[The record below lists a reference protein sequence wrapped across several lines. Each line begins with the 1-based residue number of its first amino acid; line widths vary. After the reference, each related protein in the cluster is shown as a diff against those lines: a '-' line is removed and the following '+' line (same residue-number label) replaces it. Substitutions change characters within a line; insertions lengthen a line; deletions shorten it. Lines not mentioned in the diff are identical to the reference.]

1 MGIFMIIVV
10 SPAKSLDFDSPAKTK
25 KTSEVQFLNDS
36 KELMKGLKKY
46 QPEQLSEL
54 MHMSDALGEL
64 NFARNANWKA
74 PFTPEN
80 AKQAIFAFRGD
91 VYQGMKAEDYSV
103 SELNFAQKH
112 LRILSGLYGLLKP
125 LDLIQPYRLEMGS
138 KFANERGK
146 NLYEFW
152 GSKITD
158 NINSELAPLKT
169 KLLINLASNEYF
181 SAVQTK
187 KLEAEVVTPVFKDWS
202 NGKYKIISFF
212 AKKARGEMVTYI
224 VNNRIESAGE
234 LLDFQVNGYRYSEAD
249 STVAKPV
256 FLRKQD

>member
-1 MGIFMIIVV
+1 MIILV

-25 KTSEVQFLNDS
+25 EFSEVGFLSDS

-54 MHMSDALGEL
+54 MHMSEALGEL

-80 AKQAIFAFRGD
+80 AKQAVFAFRGD
-91 VYQGMKAEDYSV
+91 VYQGMKAEEYSAA
-103 SELNFAQKH
+103 ELNFAQKH

-138 KFANERGK
+138 KFANQRGK

-158 NINSELAPLKT
+158 RINSELAPLKT

-181 SAVQTK
+181 SVVNSK
-187 KLEAEVVTPVFKDWS
+187 NVDGEIVTPIFKDYS
-202 NGKYKIISFF
+202 NGKYKIISFY

-224 VNNRIESAGE
+224 VNNRIESAGK
-234 LLDFQVNGYRYSEAD
+234 LLDYDVNGYRYSETD
-249 STVAKPV
+249 STAAKPV
-256 FLRKQD
+256 FLRKQS

>member
-1 MGIFMIIVV
+1 MIILV

-25 KTSEVQFLNDS
+25 KFSEVEFLTDS

-54 MHMSDALGEL
+54 MHMSEALGEL

-80 AKQAIFAFRGD
+80 AKQAVFAFRGD
-91 VYQGMKAEDYSV
+91 VYQGMKAEEYSAA
-103 SELNFAQKH
+103 ELNFAQKH

-158 NINSELAPLKT
+158 RINSELAPLKT
-169 KLLINLASNEYF
+169 NLLINLASNEYF
-181 SAVQTK
+181 SAVNAK
-187 KLEAEVVTPVFKDWS
+187 NVDGEIVTPIFKDYS
-202 NGKYKIISFF
+202 NGKYKIISFY

-224 VNNRIESAGE
+224 VNNRIESADE
-234 LLDFQVNGYRYSEAD
+234 LLGFDVNGYRYSETD
-249 STVAKPV
+249 STAAKPV
-256 FLRKQD
+256 FLRNQS

>member
-1 MGIFMIIVV
+1 
-10 SPAKSLDFDSPAKTK
+10 
-25 KTSEVQFLNDS
+25 
-36 KELMKGLKKY
+36 MKGLKKY

-64 NFARNANWKA
+64 NFARNANWKV

-103 SELNFAQKH
+103 AELNFAQRH

-181 SAVQTK
+181 SAVHTK

-224 VNNRIESAGE
+224 VNNRIESAHE
-234 LLDFQVNGYRYSEAD
+234 LLNFQVNGYRYSEAD
-249 STVAKPV
+249 STISKPV

>member
-1 MGIFMIIVV
+1 MIIVV

-25 KTSEVQFLNDS
+25 KFSEVEFLSDS
-36 KELMKGLKKY
+36 KKLMKGLKEY

-54 MHMSDALGEL
+54 MHMSEALGEL

-80 AKQAIFAFRGD
+80 AKQAVFAFRGD
-91 VYQGMKAEDYSV
+91 VYQGMKAEDYSAA
-103 SELNFAQKH
+103 ELNFAQKH

-158 NINSELAPLKT
+158 RINSELGSGKSE
-169 KLLINLASNEYF
+169 LLINLASNEYF
-181 SAVQTK
+181 SAVQAK
-187 KLEAEVVTPVFKDWS
+187 KIEGEIVTPIFKDYS
-202 NGKYKIISFF
+202 NGKFKIISFF

-224 VNNRIESAGE
+224 VNNRIESAE
-234 LLDFQVNGYRYSEAD
+234 KLLDFEVNGYQYSEAD
-249 STVAKPV
+249 STATKPV
-256 FLRKQD
+256 FLRKQS

>member
-1 MGIFMIIVV
+1 
-10 SPAKSLDFDSPAKTK
+10 
-25 KTSEVQFLNDS
+25 
-36 KELMKGLKKY
+36 
-46 QPEQLSEL
+46 
-54 MHMSDALGEL
+54 
-64 NFARNANWKA
+64 
-74 PFTPEN
+74 
-80 AKQAIFAFRGD
+80 
-91 VYQGMKAEDYSV
+91 
-103 SELNFAQKH
+103 
-112 LRILSGLYGLLKP
+112 
-125 LDLIQPYRLEMGS
+125 MGS

-224 VNNRIESAGE
+224 VNNRIESADE

>member
-1 MGIFMIIVV
+1 MIIVV

-25 KTSEVQFLNDS
+25 KFSEAEFLSDS
-36 KELMKGLKKY
+36 KKLMKGLKKY

-54 MHMSDALGEL
+54 MHMSEALGEL

-80 AKQAIFAFRGD
+80 AKQAVFAFRGD
-91 VYQGMKAEDYSV
+91 VYQGMKAEEYSV
-103 SELNFAQKH
+103 AELNFAQKH

-138 KFANERGK
+138 KFANDRGK

-158 NINSELAPLKT
+158 RINSELAPQKT

-181 SAVQTK
+181 SAVQPK
-187 KLEAEVVTPVFKDWS
+187 KVDGEIVTPVFKDYS
-202 NGKYKIISFF
+202 NGKYKVISFF

-224 VNNRIESAGE
+224 VNNRIESAVE
-234 LLDFQVNGYRYSEAD
+234 LLDFKINGYHYSEAD
-249 STVAKPV
+249 STLAKPV
-256 FLRKQD
+256 FLRKQS